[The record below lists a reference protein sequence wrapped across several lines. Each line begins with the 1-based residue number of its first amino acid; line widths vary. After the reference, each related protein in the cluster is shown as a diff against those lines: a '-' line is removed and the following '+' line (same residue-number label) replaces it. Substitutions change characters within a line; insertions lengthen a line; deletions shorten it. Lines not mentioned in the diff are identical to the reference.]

1 MRKSIHDGRLSE
13 SVTRKGSR
21 YLINPELA
29 DAEWKANTRPTCRP
43 TEASHRPTLSSV
55 KRLTHAEGVAAKVSL
70 QAHLLELEVL
80 EREGQLLDADKVRR
94 QVELS
99 FRELRDRILNVPV
112 RVASLV
118 AAETDPRRVEELM
131 RQGLEDALETF
142 AEGAA

>member
-1 MRKSIHDGRLSE
+1 M
-13 SVTRKGSR
+13 
-21 YLINPELA
+21 
-29 DAEWKANTRPTCRP
+29 
-43 TEASHRPTLSSV
+43 
-55 KRLTHAEGVAAKVSL
+55 
-70 QAHLLELEVL
+70 L